1 MGACCSKEG
10 DYGSCR
16 DQQIAVCIQEH
27 EEDNHVIKGDYGA
40 SIVLNGF
47 SDYISMAN
55 KQGKKGVN
63 QDTMTV
69 WQVII
74 YAHKGRKFWF

>member
-10 DYGSCR
+10 NYGSYG
-16 DQQIAVCIQEH
+16 DQQIAVCVHER

-40 SIVLNGF
+40 SIMLHGF
-47 SDYISMAN
+47 SDYISMAT

-69 WQVII
+69 WQVN
-74 YAHKGRKFWF
+74 YLCQKNL